1 VVFVRGAIET
11 RTMVGITE
19 AFAHEWASAQSA
31 RRAGDVAR
39 AVHHLERAHILG
51 QRRTVLHVRSHVGML
66 ALAWQRRDAREIMG
80 QTTRILA
87 AALFSRIW
95 VPEGNTG
102 GANVS
107 ATLPMPIPED
117 LRVVL
122 EADRGAT
129 THR

>member
-1 VVFVRGAIET
+1 MTQTVA
-11 RTMVGITE
+11 E
-19 AFAHEWASAQSA
+19 AFADEWASAQVA
-31 RRAGDVAR
+31 KRAGDAAR

-66 ALAWQRRDAREIMG
+66 ALAWQRRDGREILG
-80 QTTRILA
+80 QTTRIVA

-95 VPEGNTG
+95 IPEGNTG
-102 GANVS
+102 GANVR
-107 ATLPMPIPED
+107 ATLPMPIPDD
-117 LRVVL
+117 LRLIL